1 MNTQT
6 QAEDFSVECDL
17 LSSPTEAMVLPTF
30 DMKFSLRNDFLDP
43 PKFAVY
49 RCVADRVNIG
59 IPLDVLLMS
68 KEDKYFQPD
77 PKLEALDAKLEATY
91 LAAVALRKQKESLF
105 VRTECD
111 FEDVYDDA
119 DGYDDEIPPLCEAT
133 EADIL
138 TAKVLSPDII
148 KLV

>member
-1 MNTQT
+1 
-6 QAEDFSVECDL
+6 
-17 LSSPTEAMVLPTF
+17 MVLPTF

-43 PKFAVY
+43 LKFTVN
-49 RCVADRVNIG
+49 RCVADRVNVS

-77 PKLEALDAKLEATY
+77 PKLEELDAQLEAAY
-91 LAAVALRKQKESLF
+91 LVAELLRRIKESLIE
-105 VRTECD
+105 RKDCD

-119 DGYDDEIPPLCEAT
+119 DGYDDEMPPLCEAT
-133 EADIL
+133 EEDIL
-138 TAKVLSPDII
+138 KAKALCPDII